1 MEKEPNKNQYT
12 GKNYRDEVI
21 SKLSLSKQFS
31 MRQHL
36 KNCDALTKDQ
46 AIELLKDTIVQLA
59 HKDMTFELIMKDNW
73 MDFNEPE

>member
-1 MEKEPNKNQYT
+1 MEDKQYV
-12 GKNYRDEVI
+12 GEEYRNEVI

-46 AIELLKDTIVQLA
+46 AIELLKDAIVQLA

-73 MDFNEPE
+73 MDFNESE